1 VSRRSNRNRGRAVA
15 VKAKRPPANPGG
27 VTLSGDQ
34 LTAVLAATQQS
45 AQLATPL
52 PRPPQWSADPFNPG
66 TPLRPSP
73 INAKNPRTG
82 RAEPR
87 LFELPISTNL
97 NISTAPFVPWRILS
111 DAADMPLFRK
121 CIERRKS
128 VCDLDFVISV
138 DPKAVAREAA
148 LSGQHEKDV
157 EASLREKYT
166 ADIARCTDW
175 LQEPDRKNGYDWG
188 AWTRQLM
195 ENRLVYDATVVYPKL
210 TYGGDV
216 FAFEVIDGSTIKP
229 LLDEYGGRP
238 LPDAPFAQQI
248 LYGFPRGEFVADT
261 VDVNGVTMVPG
272 GMTSD
277 QLLYE
282 RTIIR
287 PKTPYGMSATEVAL
301 LDGILWMRRMGWLLA
316 EYTEGVSG
324 AMLEMSETIDWDVQQ
339 WQDHVQGLND
349 MLSGDTAERLKFSL
363 FPPGAKV
370 VVPPEVA
377 ERYKPDMDLFM
388 VKLIAGDYGLP
399 ASEVGFTEAGALGA
413 SFHEGEEDILNRQTR
428 RPDADWLGR
437 IATRLCTRHL
447 GMPPVLA
454 VQVLGLESEDEAA
467 ADAVALARVQSGRMT
482 LNQDN
487 ARRGEPPYDFD
498 EADMPMLMTA
508 RGIVFIEGASQQGPP
523 GTLIGPAVAPPG
535 MPGVPGG
542 APQQPG
548 GQQDQD
554 DEDDDGPASKSLRSA
569 AAELGVT
576 ASRAA
581 QLARTLTPDRDEPVS
596 KTAELAALRNWL
608 GKSRNAGRTFTCHTL
623 TAADAPAYAGNPRV
637 VFKAGGH
644 PKALSGTGRAGG
656 TTWS

>member
-1 VSRRSNRNRGRAVA
+1 MASRSAQRNRARTP
-15 VKAKRPPANPGG
+15 AKRPPANPGG

-34 LTAVLAATQQS
+34 LAAVLAA
-45 AQLATPL
+45 AQRSELATPL
-52 PRPPQWSADPFNPG
+52 PRPPQWASDPFGPG

-73 INAKNPRTG
+73 INQRNPRTG

-97 NISTAPFVPWRILS
+97 NVNTAPFVPWKTLS

-121 CIERRKS
+121 CIERRKT

-195 ENRLVYDATVVYPKL
+195 ENRLVYDATVVYPKF
-210 TYGGDV
+210 TYGGQV

-229 LLDEYGGRP
+229 LLDEEGGRP
-238 LPDAPFAQQI
+238 LPPAPFAQQV

-261 VDVNGVTMVPG
+261 VDVGGVSMVPG
-272 GMTSD
+272 GMTTD

-282 RTIIR
+282 RTVIR
-287 PKTPYGMSATEVAL
+287 PKTPYGMSATEIAL
-301 LDGILWMRRMGWLLA
+301 LDGILWMRRMGWLLG
-316 EYTEGVSG
+316 EYTEGVTG
-324 AMLEMSETIDWDVQQ
+324 ALLEVGSEVDWDVPQ
-339 WQDHVQGLND
+339 WEDYAAALND
-349 MLSGDTAERLKFSL
+349 KLRGDTAARLQWSL
-363 FPPGAKV
+363 LPPGTKAV
-370 VVPPEVA
+370 LPQEVA
-377 ERYKPDMDLFM
+377 ERYKPEMDLFL
-388 VKLIAGDYGLP
+388 VKLIAGDFGLP

-437 IATRLCTRHL
+437 IATRLMVRHN

-467 ADAVALARVQSGRMT
+467 ADAVAQNRVSSGRMT

-487 ARRGEPPYDFD
+487 ARRGEPPYDFA
-498 EADMPMLMTA
+498 EADMPMLITQ
-508 RGIVFIEGASQQGPP
+508 RGVVFLEGASELGPP
-523 GTLIGPAVAPPG
+523 GTLIGPAVADPES
-535 MPGVPGG
+535 GG
-542 APQQPG
+542 AVAATVTGNGRQKTLGGGQPG
-548 GQQDQD
+548 D
-554 DEDDDGPASKSLRSA
+554 DEDDQEPPA
-569 AAELGVT
+569 AAK
-576 ASRAA
+576 A
-581 QLARTLTPDRDEPVS
+581 
-596 KTAELAALRNWL
+596 AELAALRKWL
-608 GKSRNAGRTFTCHTL
+608 TRHPSPGRPFACKAL
-623 TAADAPAYAGNPRV
+623 TAADVPQYAADARV
-637 VFKAGGH
+637 ALKADDAGPKASGGH
-644 PKALSGTGRAGG
+644 GPAGRGTS
-656 TTWS
+656 TW

>member
-1 VSRRSNRNRGRAVA
+1 VSRRSHRNRGAAKARRA
-15 VKAKRPPANPGG
+15 PSNPGG

-34 LTAVLAATQQS
+34 LTALLAAGQQA

-52 PRPPQWSADPFNPG
+52 PRPPSWSTDPFGPG

-73 INAKNPRTG
+73 INAKNPATG

-97 NISTAPFVPWRILS
+97 NVNTAPFVPWKILS

-148 LSGQHEKDV
+148 LSGQHEKDI
-157 EASLREKYT
+157 EATLRRQYT
-166 ADIARCTDW
+166 ADIARCSDW

-210 TYGGDV
+210 TFGGDV
-216 FAFEVIDGSTIKP
+216 FAFEVLDGSTVKP

-238 LPDAPFAQQI
+238 LPPFPFAQQV
-248 LYGFPRGEFVADT
+248 LWGFPRGEFVADT
-261 VDVNGVTMVPG
+261 VTVDGQTLVPG
-272 GMTSD
+272 GMASD

-282 RTIIR
+282 RTIVR
-287 PKTPYGMSATEVAL
+287 PKTPYGMSATEIAL

-316 EYTEGVSG
+316 EYTEGVTG
-324 AMLEMSETIDWDVQQ
+324 AMIEVGPEVDWTVEQ
-339 WQDHVQGLND
+339 WKDYARGLND
-349 MLSGDTAERLKFSL
+349 MLRGDASERLAFSML
-363 FPPGAKV
+363 PPGTKAALT
-370 VVPPEVA
+370 PEVA
-377 ERYKPDMDLFM
+377 ERYKPDMDLFL
-388 VKLIAGDYGLP
+388 VKLVAGDFGLP

-437 IATRLCTRHL
+437 IATRLMVRHQH
-447 GMPPVLA
+447 MPDVLA

-467 ADAVALARVQSGRMT
+467 ADAVALSRLQSGRTT

-487 ARRGEPPYDFD
+487 ARRGEPPYDFP
-498 EADMPMLMTA
+498 EADMPMLQTG
-508 RGIVFIEGASQQGPP
+508 RGVVFLEGSSAQGPP
-523 GTLIGPAVAPPG
+523 GTLIGPAIADPMGNAEPGTVSGNGRQVALG
-535 MPGVPGG
+535 GG
-542 APQQPG
+542 APAAP
-548 GQQDQD
+548 DDD
-554 DEDDDGPASKSLRSA
+554 DEEPPAPAAKSVERAALRKWLAKHPSPPRPFA
-569 AAELGVT
+569 CKALT
-576 ASRAA
+576 ASD
-581 QLARTLTPDRDEPVS
+581 LG
-596 KTAELAALRNWL
+596 ELAA
-608 GKSRNAGRTFTCHTL
+608 
-623 TAADAPAYAGNPRV
+623 DPRV
-637 VFKAGGH
+637 TAKADDAA
-644 PKALSGTGRAGG
+644 PKALSATGRAGSG
-656 TTWS
+656 TFSW